1 MMKTKTGKA
10 EEGTPLPKGD
20 RDCENCT
27 RTAAGV
33 LPFKLEK
40 ILVPL
45 DFSDCSQKALQYAI
59 PFARQFKAQM
69 IFLHVL
75 PLHYAAGREFEVCNY
90 DPLIEGD
97 MHTRTEQQLAVWLK
111 EQVPARLRIRI
122 EVRHGAPA
130 IEIVNAARE
139 LNANLIIMSTHG
151 HTGRIHAFIGSV
163 AADVTRLA
171 PCPVLVVRAHEKDF
185 VPNEISPA
193 KAGQDQPETARGSSE

>member
-1 MMKTKTGKA
+1 MKTKTGKA
-10 EEGTPLPKGD
+10 EEGTSVRKSD

-27 RTAAGV
+27 RTVPGAS
-33 LPFKLEK
+33 PFKLEQ
-40 ILVPL
+40 ILVPV
-45 DFSDCSQKALQYAI
+45 DFSDCSKKALQYAI

-75 PLHYAAGREFEVCNY
+75 PLHYAAGWEFEVGNY

-97 MHTRTEQQLAVWLK
+97 LRTRTEQQLASLIQ
-111 EQVPARLRIRI
+111 EHVPARIQTKL

-130 IEIVNAARE
+130 IEIVNAAHE
-139 LNANLIIMSTHG
+139 MNAGLIIMSTHG

-171 PCPVLVVRAHEKDF
+171 PCPVLVVREHEKDF
-185 VPNEISPA
+185 VPNEISSA
-193 KAGQDQPETARGSSE
+193 EAGQDQPEKAAISHV